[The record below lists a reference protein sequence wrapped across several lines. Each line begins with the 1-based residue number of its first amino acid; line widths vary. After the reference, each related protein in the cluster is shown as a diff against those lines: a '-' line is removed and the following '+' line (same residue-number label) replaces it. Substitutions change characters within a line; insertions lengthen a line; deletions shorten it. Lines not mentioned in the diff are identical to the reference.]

1 MELGGH
7 NNNNNNNTIGRNQ
20 HGGQEH
26 QQEVHDSRLK
36 RASFI
41 PEEFEKEIFW
51 MHSAGGDYEYGNKW
65 SLPLKPKCEDYEY
78 GNKWSSLLKP
88 DGGDYEYGNKWSSP
102 SQCAEYET
110 SFLQKLVGEH

>member
-1 MELGGH
+1 MSDVI
-7 NNNNNNNTIGRNQ
+7 NNNTQEQHGGRNQ

-65 SLPLKPKCEDYEY
+65 SLLLKPKCE
-78 GNKWSSLLKP
+78 
-88 DGGDYEYGNKWSSP
+88 DYEYGNKWSSP

-110 SFLQKLVGEH
+110 SFLQKLAFGNILDPIRSIILLTQ